1 MSEYKGKIITL
12 LREKNNRLIANGI
25 IELLDEEVPLT
36 LLGQVLHTLQDG
48 TVTSLFNQATEEQVT
63 KWQDYYGID
72 EFYQQLPFQ
81 TLYTSS
87 HDLLTEEGKD
97 YVKGR
102 VLAGTAEGGGFS
114 FFKYFLKVSSEID
127 RGDYPLT
134 QEQFDTYISQGE
146 RSIQNVKNGSETK
159 AIMNYL
165 IRLQKG
171 YNTDLG
177 QVSITD
183 LRSFQLLLHN
193 PYTQAKASDIKIG
206 DLKTNTLEEFYKK
219 TEGTYMEMYAKGFAH
234 LFGNY

>member
-12 LREKNNRLIANGI
+12 LREKSNRLIAKGI

-36 LLGQVLHTLQDG
+36 LMGQVLHTLQEG
-48 TVTSLFNQATEEQVT
+48 AVTSLFNQATEEQVT
-63 KWQDYYGID
+63 KWQDYYGVS

-87 HDLLTEEGKD
+87 HGLLTEEGKD

-102 VLAGTAEGGGFS
+102 VLADTAEGGGFS

-134 QEQFDTYISQGE
+134 QEQFDTYISKGE
-146 RSIQNVKNGSETK
+146 RGIQNVKNGSDTK
-159 AIMNYL
+159 AIKNYF

-177 QVSITD
+177 QVPITE
-183 LRSFQLLLHN
+183 LTSYQLLIN
-193 PYTQAKASDIKIG
+193 SPYTQALASNIKIG
-206 DLKTNTLEEFYKK
+206 ELKTNTLEEFYRT
-219 TEGTYMEMYAKGFAH
+219 TEGTYMEYYAKGFAY
-234 LFGNY
+234 FSDNY